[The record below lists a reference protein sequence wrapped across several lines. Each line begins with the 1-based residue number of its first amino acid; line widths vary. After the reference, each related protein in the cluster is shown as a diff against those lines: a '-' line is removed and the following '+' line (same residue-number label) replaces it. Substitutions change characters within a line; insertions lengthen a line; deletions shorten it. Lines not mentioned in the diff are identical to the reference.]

1 MNYEII
7 LATNNKHKLKEVRE
21 ILTPEGIIVY
31 GLSDL
36 GLVPED
42 VDENGST
49 YYENALIKAKAVQK
63 LTILPIISDDSGI
76 EITALNNEPGIYS
89 ARYAKKDSKEEIV
102 IWLTSNFTNNKVY
115 KIAYETGITN
125 INKGSGEKIA
135 YLRSVKVYEFWRRI
149 NQKYGTPDNK
159 EDILWGLGE
168 NKPYMKAATG
178 RLLLEDPMLRELD
191 YTRMSREDQKFMNT
205 NLYNF

>member
-36 GLVPED
+36 GLVPEE

-76 EITALNNEPGIYS
+76 EISALNNEPGIHSSRYAESFGGYSKTFEHIFEILKESKDRS
-89 ARYAKKDSKEEIV
+89 ARFVCDIVLLNVDKKPLLFEGIVEGEIALNTRGNSDFGYDPIFICNEVGLTYAEMSEEEKNIHSHRAKALKKLV
-102 IWLTSNFTNNKVY
+102 TYLKVNQL
-115 KIAYETGITN
+115 IT
-125 INKGSGEKIA
+125 
-135 YLRSVKVYEFWRRI
+135 
-149 NQKYGTPDNK
+149 
-159 EDILWGLGE
+159 
-168 NKPYMKAATG
+168 KPIHHHH
-178 RLLLEDPMLRELD
+178 
-191 YTRMSREDQKFMNT
+191 
-205 NLYNF
+205 